1 MQRKI
6 LVSMRIMQWV
16 LAAAL
21 IISGLGMLSSCEK
34 FEAANRD
41 VQCQWICD
49 FAEEGISARTGLEY
63 NRVVEVYEFFEN
75 GTGYYECYLLNG
87 DELVSANYVRG
98 ENGNFRYEVEGDLDL
113 RSTVAK
119 KNAQVSLDITV
130 YLLDRSW
137 TPWTVRYADGLI
149 TDGEGGVFTPA
160 TEAQR
165 EQILQLY
172 ESRNVAGLSE
182 KIIGKWIVSDIDGI
196 PVLSNNKSVY
206 TFVTAT
212 EAYMSVSIVPQQGE
226 EAVWNDEKK
235 LDVAISGNKITL
247 INQPD
252 EHTTMVEEFII
263 SDINAT
269 SFTADH
275 KIIVTI
281 DGDEVLSNSG
291 VIRFEKVTA
300 DYSAAIVGTWEGK
313 VTSAQ
318 DTYGDG
324 EEHRW
329 EYKADGSFV
338 YYVKDGD
345 DWVPSANTLNEYFVD
360 GNLLCMRWVDNGIE
374 YREWWEIAIDGDTM
388 NWTALRQNPDGTP
401 FTATFSMTKVE

>member
-1 MQRKI
+1 MKKT
-6 LVSMRIMQWV
+6 LVSMKIKQWV

-21 IISGLGMLSSCEK
+21 IISGLGVLTSCEK
-34 FEAANRD
+34 FEEANHD
-41 VQCQWICD
+41 ILCQWICD
-49 FAEEGISARTGLEY
+49 HAEEGISARTGLEY
-63 NRVVEVYEFFEN
+63 SRVVEVYEFFEN

-98 ENGNFRYEVEGDLDL
+98 ENGNFRYDVEGGLDL

-119 KNAQVSLDITV
+119 KNAHICLDLTIF
-130 YLLDRSW
+130 LLDRSW

-182 KIIGKWIVSDIDGI
+182 KIIGKWIRADVNGQPLPTNNKMVITFVSTTKAYLSASLNARTEVATAWADKTEVAVAIDG
-196 PVLSNNKSVY
+196 NKVTVTNHPNENKTSV
-206 TFVTAT
+206 
-212 EAYMSVSIVPQQGE
+212 E
-226 EAVWNDEKK
+226 EFTIT
-235 LDVAISGNKITL
+235 AISGT
-247 INQPD
+247 
-252 EHTTMVEEFII
+252 E
-263 SDINAT
+263 
-269 SFTADH
+269 FTANH
-275 KIIVTI
+275 KLTITI
-281 DGDEVLSNSG
+281 DGTVVVNDERT
-291 VIRFEKVTA
+291 IRYTKITA
-300 DYSAAIVGTWEGK
+300 DYRADILGLWEGK

>member
-1 MQRKI
+1 MKKT

-16 LAAAL
+16 LAAAM

-34 FEAANRD
+34 FEEANHD
-41 VQCQWICD
+41 ILCQWICD
-49 FAEEGISARTGLEY
+49 RAEEGISARTGLEY
-63 NRVVEVYEFFEN
+63 NRVVEVYEFFDN

-87 DELVSANYVRG
+87 DELLSANYVRG
-98 ENGNFRYEVEGDLDL
+98 ENGNFRYDVKGDLDL

-119 KNAQVSLDITV
+119 KNAHICLDLTIF
-130 YLLDRSW
+130 LLDRSW

-182 KIIGKWIVSDIDGI
+182 KIIGKWITAEMGGQPMSTNRKE
-196 PVLSNNKSVY
+196 VL
-206 TFVTAT
+206 TFVSTTKAYLSASIEQTPTADSRWDAQMEADVVINGNIVTLTIQT
-212 EAYMSVSIVPQQGE
+212 EAD
-226 EAVWNDEKK
+226 A
-235 LDVAISGNKITL
+235 
-247 INQPD
+247 
-252 EHTTMVEEFII
+252 TMVVAYTV
-263 SDINAT
+263 SAING
-269 SFTADH
+269 SEFTANRE
-275 KIIVTI
+275 ITVTKGGNVVFHI
-281 DGDEVLSNSG
+281 ED

-300 DYSAAIVGTWEGK
+300 DYTAAILGLWEGK

-360 GNLLCMRWVDNGIE
+360 GNLLCMRWIDNDVE

>member
-1 MQRKI
+1 MKKT

-34 FEAANRD
+34 FEEANHD
-41 VQCQWICD
+41 ILCQWICD
-49 FAEEGISARTGLEY
+49 RAEEGISARTGLEY
-63 NRVVEVYEFFEN
+63 SRVVEVYEFFEN

-87 DELVSANYVRG
+87 DELLSANYVRG
-98 ENGNFRYEVEGDLDL
+98 ENGNFRYDVEGGLDL

-119 KNAQVSLDITV
+119 KNAHICLDLTIF
-130 YLLDRSW
+130 LLDRSW

-172 ESRNVAGLSE
+172 ENRNVAGLSE
-182 KIIGKWIVSDIDGI
+182 KIIGKWIVADLDGQTAVTNDKTVLTFLSPTKATVSESKSDYAG
-196 PVLSNNKSVY
+196 PAVKWSPAREY
-206 TFVTAT
+206 
-212 EAYMSVSIVPQQGE
+212 EAQIV
-226 EAVWNDEKK
+226 
-235 LDVAISGNKITL
+235 GNKVTL
-247 INQPD
+247 TGHPTEINTIIN
-252 EHTTMVEEFII
+252 EYIVTSI
-263 SDINAT
+263 SDNEMLCSVKHT
-269 SFTADH
+269 
-275 KIIVTI
+275 
-281 DGDEVLSNSG
+281 
-291 VIRFEKVTA
+291 VIRNDQVVKVTESVLRFVKVTA
-300 DYSAAIVGTWEGK
+300 DYTAAILGLWEGK

-345 DWVPSANTLNEYFVD
+345 DWVPSVNTLNEYFVD